1 MKVNEKGYQYAIA
14 TVTTGRVFPKV
25 FDTEQDAID
34 YKNKKPEPD
43 HWKVVKR
50 EITIMVTDWE

>member
-25 FDTEQDAID
+25 FDTEHEAID
-34 YKNKKPEPD
+34 YKKTKGPNRIIGKL
-43 HWKVVKR
+43 
-50 EITIMVTDWE
+50 